1 MQIKSPYILWLPS
14 WYPSK
19 VDPYNGDFTQRQAK
33 SIALFRRVIVIF
45 LIQDKEIKHWKME
58 VEKSEEGNLIEYR
71 VYYPVK
77 SGSIKV
83 IKIAKYFWLLT
94 SLFFQIKK
102 QYGLPQLV
110 HVNVIGKS
118 ALLAVILKKI
128 KNIPYLVTENWT
140 GYYAADPGGLHS
152 KGSIMRKFYKTIF
165 KHSSLFIPVSN
176 DLGKKV
182 QQMYPGIN
190 YQIVPNAVDTSIFRN
205 INYKEN
211 NSIKRIIH
219 VSSLGYQKNIDG
231 LIAVIKELAKQ
242 RNDFELMLVGPYSE
256 GLKKQ
261 IENDNILS
269 EKIKLTG
276 NVFYEEVGN
285 FMKHSDFL
293 VMFSRYENLPCVILE
308 ALCCGLPVI
317 STSVGGIPE
326 IIDKSNGI
334 IIESENENELIA
346 ALNLMLDNLYQYDR
360 EQIAVSANEKYNY
373 KAVGQAINKIYE
385 MYFYFVII
393 LFILS
398 VAPPNLH
405 IPA

>member
-276 NVFYEEVGN
+276 NVFYEEVGSY
-285 FMKHSDFL
+285 MKHSDFL